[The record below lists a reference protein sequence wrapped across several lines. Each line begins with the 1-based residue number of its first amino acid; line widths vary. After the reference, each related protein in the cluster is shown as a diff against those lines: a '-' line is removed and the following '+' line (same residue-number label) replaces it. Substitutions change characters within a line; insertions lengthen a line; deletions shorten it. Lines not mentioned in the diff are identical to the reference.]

1 MDFCQYLVWAI
12 RGMNINEMIDFLK
25 VAHDNSICHV
35 SELAACRLVLIDLLP
50 HSLFVFNPF
59 SVGID
64 FCRQN
69 LTSVDVRL

>member
-1 MDFCQYLVWAI
+1 MKTPFV
-12 RGMNINEMIDFLK
+12 M
-25 VAHDNSICHV
+25 CHLNDHYV
-35 SELAACRLVLIDLLP
+35 TELAACRLVLIDLLP